1 MYVHSAHHFA
11 HIAKFEAL
19 AYISPGDSNDP
30 TAPASESRTGST
42 PIRPF
47 SFCQSSCSTSFTLY
61 SKTITKMKSET
72 KSKSKTTRT
81 FPSPCE
87 SIHYNNTVSCL
98 PKEAQLQVTK
108 LHLEK
113 SGTNRKVES
122 WTQNL
127 SVSKATAHWKPKLEF
142 TRACNKEL

>member
-47 SFCQSSCSTSFTLY
+47 SSFCQSSCSTSFTLQ
-61 SKTITKMKSET
+61 SGTITHMKSQIHYRNQF
-72 KSKSKTTRT
+72 KVQNNPH

-87 SIHYNNTVSCL
+87 SIHYSNTVSCL

-127 SVSKATAHWKPKLEF
+127 SVSKPNLNSTRKLKAQ
-142 TRACNKEL
+142 T